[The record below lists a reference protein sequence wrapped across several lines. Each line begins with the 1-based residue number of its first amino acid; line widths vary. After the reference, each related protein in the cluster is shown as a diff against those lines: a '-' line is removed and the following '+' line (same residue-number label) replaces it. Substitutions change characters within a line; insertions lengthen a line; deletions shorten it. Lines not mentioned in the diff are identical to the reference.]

1 MTCIKKNTESIM
13 ATSGL
18 KSMPRQGVRFD
29 SKLFTGGGGD
39 EALLQA
45 LGKRRRY
52 MRRGSK
58 SASMLKMAAVT
69 VQTQYDKNERVIFR
83 IRQASSLS
91 PRPTLQAA
99 LPLNFCSTQSLID
112 EATFLEKLLAT
123 HAAKTCKSVIV

>member
-13 ATSGL
+13 STSGL

-39 EALLQA
+39 EALQPLSQ
-45 LGKRRRY
+45 RRRY

-69 VQTQYDKNERVIFR
+69 VQTQYDKNERMILG

-91 PRPTLQAA
+91 PRPTMQAA